1 MRNYYDPIVLS
12 FFVPFH
18 RTFSFLNI
26 FLSEKEFHP
35 FPSSLSSSSLTYV
48 TPSPDSHNSLLKSM
62 DSLSWSLFYIYVCLC
77 VCKYANTSCS
87 VCFGCVCG
95 FRTGQPALDD
105 GERLINLLSAVISF
119 PQIVTLYSL
128 KCPLVFLCAGL
139 VYTDVSGRDCFTAHF
154 LYTGS

>member
-1 MRNYYDPIVLS
+1 MRNYYDPTVLS
-12 FFVPFH
+12 FFIPFR

-62 DSLSWSLFYIYVCLC
+62 DSLSLIIVLYIYVCLC

-87 VCFGCVCG
+87 VCFGCLCVCG
-95 FRTGQPALDD
+95 FRTDQPVLAD
-105 GERLINLLSAVISF
+105 GER
-119 PQIVTLYSL
+119 
-128 KCPLVFLCAGL
+128 
-139 VYTDVSGRDCFTAHF
+139 
-154 LYTGS
+154 